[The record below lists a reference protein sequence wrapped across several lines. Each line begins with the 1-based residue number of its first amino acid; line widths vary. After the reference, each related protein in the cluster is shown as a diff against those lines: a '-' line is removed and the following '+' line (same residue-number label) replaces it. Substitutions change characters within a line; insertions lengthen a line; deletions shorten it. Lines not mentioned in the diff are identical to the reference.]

1 MPISIIA
8 LPAASAASRAT
19 LPALWPW
26 RTSQSR
32 AGHLCLM
39 AETKR
44 ERRESSEEAFDL
56 QPPPQAL
63 RIGEEVRLHAHRFG
77 ALDVDLAVVDEQSF
91 GGLEAE
97 AIECAIV
104 ERRIRLHQFLL
115 A

>member
-1 MPISIIA
+1 MSIIV

-32 AGHLCLM
+32 SGHLCLI

-44 ERRESSEEAFDL
+44 EAWESSGGESSEQHFGL
-56 QPPPQAL
+56 QPAAQIL
-63 RIGEEVRLHAHRFG
+63 GIGEEMCLHAHRFG
-77 ALDVDLAVVDEQSF
+77 PFDVDPAIVDEQGL

-97 AIECAIV
+97 AV
-104 ERRIRLHQFLL
+104 EGSI
-115 A
+115 